1 MTFFIKH
8 LSALDGYKTF
18 ILAVCVTIAWFVRLF
33 MLDDASAAVVMGGVS
48 MGALLAGLGVL
59 IFGGK
64 SGDAKLKKLEEST
77 EE

>member
-1 MTFFIKH
+1 MIYLRNQLAK
-8 LSALDGYKTF
+8 LDGYKTF

-64 SGDAKLKKLEEST
+64 SGDAKLKENKQT
-77 EE
+77 G